1 MEAVN
6 SQSDEEREGCCDDN
20 KIKMTRKPVQKQ
32 KENLVECVGEGKQGK
47 GNKRREAKEEVYRH
61 HFHQLQCNIYYK

>member
-20 KIKMTRKPVQKQ
+20 KIKMTRKPGKKL
-32 KENLVECVGEGKQGK
+32 KEIPVGCTGEGV
-47 GNKRREAKEEVYRH
+47 R
-61 HFHQLQCNIYYK
+61 